1 MKTMKKLFFSAILLF
16 LVSGVLSV
24 LYASGKDL
32 QKTYSWKYNVN
43 KDGNVIIDNYDCN
56 LTIHTWDKSEAEY
69 HLMIDAKT
77 RTDEDANALDDYLQ
91 NLKFSNSASS
101 VKFGNS
107 FWETRNNILGRMTM
121 KLAGGKNIA
130 LTDFS
135 MKGELW
141 IPSGCRFD
149 LNSKYSE
156 INLEDFAGQLFLDL
170 YNDNLYGANVKG
182 RTEITDKYSTIVF
195 KEMKDIKADLY
206 NSKLEATNTG
216 NMKIDSKYTKVTVL
230 STGNL
235 DIDSYN
241 DNFSISNTGDIKFVA
256 KYSDLKTEASGQ
268 ITLDC
273 YEGTIVLKA
282 VKDVSLTSKYADFQ
296 FGSAADISI
305 TSTYNDKLEA
315 GKVNSLK
322 ITESK
327 YCSYR
332 IKELVSSLT
341 EADGYED
348 KFNIMKTGQ
357 ELKEISVDGKYVDV
371 SLSLPRTF
379 NYRFRAK
386 IDYPKL
392 DMDESLL
399 KTKIKVSEGSHLEYD
414 AVKGTEKEGMPVI
427 EVNGYEVSLKIVEL

>member
-69 HLMIDAKT
+69 HLMVDAKT

-241 DNFSISNTGDIKFVA
+241 DNFSIPNTGDIKFVA

-332 IKELVSSLT
+332 IEELVSSLT

-357 ELKEISVDGKYVDV
+357 ELKEISIDGKYVDV
-371 SLSLPRTF
+371 SLSLSRTF
-379 NYRFRAK
+379 DYRFRAK

-427 EVNGYEVSLKIVEL
+427 EVNGYEISLKIVEL

>member
-1 MKTMKKLFFSAILLF
+1 MKTIKKLFFSAILLF
-16 LVSGVLSV
+16 LCSGLLSV

-32 QKTYSWKYNVN
+32 QKTYSWKYNIN

-56 LTIHTWDKSEAEY
+56 LTIHTWDKSETEY

-77 RTDEDANALDDYLQ
+77 RTDEDAAALDDYLQ

-130 LTDFS
+130 LTDFA

-149 LNSKYSE
+149 LISKYSE

-195 KEMKDIKADLY
+195 KEMKDVKGDLY

-216 NMKIDSKYTKVTVL
+216 IMKIISKYSKVVTL
-230 STGNL
+230 SAGNL

-241 DNFSISNTGDIKFVA
+241 DKYDIPTTGDIKFVA
-256 KYSDLKTEASGQ
+256 KYSDLKSDVSGQ
-268 ITLDC
+268 VTLDC
-273 YEGTIVLKA
+273 YEGTVVLKA

-296 FGSAADISI
+296 FGSAGDISI
-305 TSTYNDKLEA
+305 ISTYNDKLDA
-315 GKVNSLK
+315 AKINSLK

-327 YCSYR
+327 YCSYH
-332 IKELVSSLT
+332 IEELVSSLS

-348 KFNIMKTGQ
+348 KFNIVKTSQ
-357 ELKEISVDGKYVDV
+357 EFKDVSVDGKYVEV
-371 SLSLPRTF
+371 SFGLPKTID
-379 NYRFRAK
+379 YRFRAK

-392 DMDESLL
+392 DMDESSL
-399 KTKIKVSEGSHLEYD
+399 KTKIKVSDGSHLEYD
-414 AVKGTEKEGMPVI
+414 AVKGMEKQGMPVI
-427 EVNGYEVSLKIVEL
+427 EVNGYEMAVKITEL